1 MSVDETLANVEALFA
16 RTEDLRAKLEQT
28 DDPDADLGIEHVR
41 QARDHQRGTNRRCGR
56 RRSVATTCE
65 PVRRFAHP

>member
-28 DDPDADLGIEHVR
+28 DDPDAASDILEQLTELLKEVEAEIRKAR
-41 QARDHQRGTNRRCGR
+41 QQAESGAG
-56 RRSVATTCE
+56 A
-65 PVRRFAHP
+65 